1 MRLIKGSK
9 DKTPEQQKTKISKD
23 EAPSLLRLDCPTP
36 MDPLQETDYHRLLIL
51 ITDFKNR
58 IRQTTLI
65 LGQDYENMS
74 FYRNEIID
82 LMKYFKFSKL
92 EIKAMDELLDMM
104 LITDFDLEQYVPLSI
119 DSVDVQSFRKVVKE
133 LCTFSGLVADKFSRE
148 IHSDLT
154 ETCPDIK
161 ILFLSGSL
169 KDRGAKHFVDNI
181 IEMSQVSIFKIRL
194 MIKHF
199 SDIYRDLNYK
209 KKPVSRS

>member
-9 DKTPEQQKTKISKD
+9 DKTPEQQKTQTSED
-23 EAPSLLRLDCPTP
+23 EAHPFLQLDCPTP
-36 MDPLQETDYHRLLIL
+36 MDPLQETDNNRLLIL

-58 IRQTTLI
+58 ISQINSI
-65 LGQDYENMS
+65 LGQDHENMS

-82 LMKYFKFSKL
+82 LMKYFNFSELK
-92 EIKAMDELLDMM
+92 IKAMDELLNMM
-104 LITDFDLEQYVPLSI
+104 LITDFNLEQYIPVSR
-119 DSVDVQSFRKVVKE
+119 DSVNVQGFRKVVKE

-148 IHSDLT
+148 IDSNLM

-169 KDRGAKHFVDNI
+169 KDKGAEHFVDNI
-181 IEMSQVSIFKIRL
+181 IEMSQASIFKIRL

-199 SDIYRDLNYK
+199 SDIYRNLNYK
-209 KKPVSRS
+209 KRPISRS